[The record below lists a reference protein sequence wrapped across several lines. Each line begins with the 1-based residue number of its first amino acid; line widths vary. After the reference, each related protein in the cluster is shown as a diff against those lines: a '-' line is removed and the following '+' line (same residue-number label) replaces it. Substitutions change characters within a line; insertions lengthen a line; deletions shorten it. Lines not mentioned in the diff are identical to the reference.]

1 MQSCNFLTNIM
12 SVIVCSPFAED
23 KKMQE
28 KVEYCENSVN
38 RFSTQFL
45 YKWGRDNMNNCS
57 LVYNGVSQATK
68 WCRRERVLLSSIL
81 HTKGAQHFDRLL
93 RFSIFTEIFV
103 RVPIYFIAVNIRI
116 CSSLLIRFPINFL
129 M

>member
-1 MQSCNFLTNIM
+1 
-12 SVIVCSPFAED
+12 
-23 KKMQE
+23 MQE

-68 WCRRERVLLSSIL
+68 WCSRERVLLSSIL

-103 RVPIYFIAVNIRI
+103 RVPIYSIAVNIRI
-116 CSSLLIRFPINFL
+116 CSSLLKISNKFLNVIANIRMLLKCIKIFL
-129 M
+129 KWS